1 MTICSIMS
9 TDRRFVARGYTPLT
23 TMGLLLLHSFE
34 CLDILDGQQRLITI
48 FLLHAVLRDISEES
62 KLKEKVQQ
70 RLKQSEDRYDN
81 VPARNRILFA
91 IRDDKDFLDKAVLPK
106 GSTDDRQFIAQLA
119 KADSE
124 AISVRNMSQ
133 AILDM
138 FSWWEQRLGEETDV
152 QLYIGK
158 FFSYLSNKVLLLY
171 LSTPDNLDDA

>member
-1 MTICSIMS
+1 MEADPDKEYFLGCMIWNVVNQRS
-9 TDRRFVARGYTPLT
+9 GEY
-23 TMGLLLLHSFE
+23 SFE

-133 AILDM
+133 A
-138 FSWWEQRLGEETDV
+138 
-152 QLYIGK
+152 
-158 FFSYLSNKVLLLY
+158 
-171 LSTPDNLDDA
+171 